1 MTRRYST
8 YKDSGVEWIG
18 EIPEHWEV
26 KKLKYIST
34 VRVSSVDK
42 HLFDDELPVTLCNY
56 TDVYKNDFI
65 TSAKLESVGTCTSEE
80 FRKFEITKADVLITK
95 DSETPDDIGVPAI
108 VSEELENTVCGY
120 HVAILRPSPDL
131 ILGSFL
137 FRQLQT
143 KYARNYFEI
152 NSFGIT
158 RFGLGKSATEA
169 LFVIKPPIYEQSKI
183 IEFLD
188 AKTSLI
194 DKLVD
199 VKQRRIELLKEKR
212 AALINNAVTKGLDP
226 NVKMKDSG
234 IEWIGEIPGHWV
246 VSKLGLFTVKIGAG
260 STPTGGSEVYSDA
273 GIPFIRSQNVLFSGL
288 SLDGVVFIDPAI
300 HDSMSGSKVL
310 FEDVL
315 LNITG
320 GSIGRCCVVDS
331 SIEMNVNQHVSIIR
345 TDNRLDRYFL
355 NYILQSELGQ
365 TQVRYNLT
373 GGNREGLTIEG
384 IRNFDITLPAK
395 VEQLQIVSYLNSET
409 KKIDDLV
416 ALEQKKIDLLKE
428 YRQALISETVTGK
441 IKVTND

>member
-1 MTRRYST
+1 MTQRYSA
-8 YKDSGVEWIG
+8 YKDSGLEWIG
-18 EIPEHWEV
+18 EIPEYWEV
-26 KKLKYIST
+26 TRIS
-34 VRVSSVDK
+34 
-42 HLFDDELPVTLCNY
+42 N
-56 TDVYKNDFI
+56 
-65 TSAKLESVGTCTSEE
+65 
-80 FRKFEITKADVLITK
+80 
-95 DSETPDDIGVPAI
+95 
-108 VSEELENTVCGY
+108 
-120 HVAILRPSPDL
+120 
-131 ILGSFL
+131 LGSFYKGNGIKKDEVRLEGLPCIRYGEIYTTYDRIVPSVRSFIDEVTAEESVQGFKGDIL
-137 FRQLQT
+137 FAGSGETIEDIGKAVLYIGDGPVYIGGDIIVLRLTQSANSLFLSYVVNSQYVQHQ
-143 KYARNYFEI
+143 KSIVGKGEI
-152 NSFGIT
+152 VVHIYSKSIRDIRIT
-158 RFGLGKSATEA
+158 L
-169 LFVIKPPIYEQSKI
+169 PPAIEQSQI
-183 IEFLD
+183 VEFLD